1 MAMSKPS
8 PDLPKWADE
17 AKKSADLAR
26 MKRTA
31 TALLLG
37 MTVLYFSIE
46 LSNQGGFWIGFV
58 KAGAEAAMVGAIADW
73 FAVTALFR
81 HPLGIRIP
89 HTAIIPNKKNSFG
102 NRLGGFI
109 QQNFLTSE
117 VVSKKLASV
126 QISRRTAEWLAH
138 PDNSRTVADLA
149 RAGFKGIL
157 EVVRDEDVQSMIER
171 GVLARVRSTQVAP
184 IIGKLLD
191 VAVSGPKQREL
202 LIGLVKLLRYLVEEN
217 RSAIQ
222 RKIIDETPWWLP
234 WSIDEN
240 VYSRILGGLEKLDLE
255 LVDSDGHPLQDRF
268 DKTIQEFI
276 ERLKYEPAII
286 DKAEELKTEL
296 LNHPALQEFSRTLWL
311 EIKASILRERT
322 TTQADGEG
330 PIERGMAQ
338 IGQILLKDEEMMA
351 KIDGWIQDI
360 AQYLMQSYG
369 HEIGRMISDT
379 VRQWDPDATSRK
391 IELQVGR
398 DLQFIRINGTI
409 VGGLAGLL
417 IHTIS
422 LLVH

>member
-1 MAMSKPS
+1 
-8 PDLPKWADE
+8 
-17 AKKSADLAR
+17 
-26 MKRTA
+26 
-31 TALLLG
+31 
-37 MTVLYFSIE
+37 
-46 LSNQGGFWIGFV
+46 
-58 KAGAEAAMVGAIADW
+58 
-73 FAVTALFR
+73 
-81 HPLGIRIP
+81 
-89 HTAIIPNKKNSFG
+89 
-102 NRLGGFI
+102 
-109 QQNFLTSE
+109 
-117 VVSKKLASV
+117 
-126 QISRRTAEWLAH
+126 
-138 PDNSRTVADLA
+138 
-149 RAGFKGIL
+149 
-157 EVVRDEDVQSMIER
+157 MIER
-171 GVLARVRSTQVAP
+171 GVLARVRNTQVAP

-217 RSAIQ
+217 RGAIQ

-234 WSIDEN
+234 WSIDEK

-255 LVDSDGHPLQDRF
+255 LVDSDGHPLQERF
-268 DKTIQEFI
+268 DTTVQEFI
-276 ERLKYEPAII
+276 DRLKFEPAII
-286 DKAEELKTEL
+286 AKGEELKTEL

-322 TTQADGEG
+322 NTLVAGDG

-351 KIDGWIQDI
+351 KIDGWIKEI

-369 HEIGRMISDT
+369 HEIGRLISDT